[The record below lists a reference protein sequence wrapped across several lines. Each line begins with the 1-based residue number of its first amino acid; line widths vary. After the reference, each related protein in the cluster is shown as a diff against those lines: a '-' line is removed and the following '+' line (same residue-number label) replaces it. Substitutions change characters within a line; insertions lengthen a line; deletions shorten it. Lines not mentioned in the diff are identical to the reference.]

1 MNNIS
6 NFSTKETIQELACM
20 WVSRIDRGL
29 SESEKDELSDWVAA
43 SNQHKEQLFD
53 MASLWDNMSVMHE
66 LSGLFPLQSKPELQP
81 RKQSAWHRHPIAI
94 AASFVFFCTLAIA
107 WLLPGQIQQMN
118 EIAVHDSVQMES
130 TGVGE
135 QRTVSLAD
143 GSVLHLNTDTLLEV
157 QYSDEKRAIKLRQG
171 EAHFEVA
178 HDATRPFVVS
188 AGSNAVTAVG
198 TAFNVEMYNESDI
211 ELLVTEGKVMIQNA
225 QLPSPVEGIVPQEN
239 PQALF
244 MISGEKALLSNAE
257 PLEKITLSL
266 DQVQRA
272 LSWQQGMLVFE
283 GEPLE
288 TALSEVSRYTSVDFD
303 ISDEQLK
310 QVRVAGFF
318 KVGDIDGLLHALNN
332 NFEISYQKVTDD
344 HIKLFATHSGS

>member
-1 MNNIS
+1 
-6 NFSTKETIQELACM
+6 M

-29 SESEKDELSDWVAA
+29 SDSEKGELSSWV
-43 SNQHKEQLFD
+43 NENRLHKEQLYG

-66 LSGLFPLQSKPELQP
+66 LSGLFPLHHKTGQQHSNRQV
-81 RKQSAWHRHPIAI
+81 WHRHPIAI
-94 AASFVFFCTLAIA
+94 AASFVLFCAIAIA
-107 WLLPGQIQQMN
+107 WIMPQQVA
-118 EIAVHDSVQMES
+118 ETQQQVAQQSGRTES

-135 QRTVSLAD
+135 QRTVSLSD
-143 GSVLHLNTDTLLEV
+143 GSVVHLNTDTKLEV
-157 QYSDEKRAIKLRQG
+157 VYTKYKRDIRLHRG

-178 HDATRPFVVS
+178 HDKQRPFVVS
-188 AGSNAVTAVG
+188 AGANAVTAVG
-198 TAFNVEMYNESDI
+198 TAFNVEMFNDSDI
-211 ELLVTEGKVMIQNA
+211 ELLVTEGKVMIQNS
-225 QLPSPVEGIVPQEN
+225 QLASPVSGIAAEEN
-239 PQALF
+239 PRAIYMVSGERALF
-244 MISGEKALLSNAE
+244 SDAE
-257 PLEKITLSL
+257 ALEKMTLSL

-288 TALSEVSRYTSVDFD
+288 TALNEVSRYTDVNFN

-332 NFEISYQKVTDD
+332 NFDISYQKQNDNQIT
-344 HIKLFATHSGS
+344 LFTSATGS

>member
-6 NFSTKETIQELACM
+6 NFSTKEAIQELACI

-29 SESEKDELSDWVAA
+29 SDNEKDELSRWVAE
-43 SNQHKEQLFD
+43 NRLHKKHLFD

-66 LSGLFPLQSKPELQP
+66 LSGLFPLHNKTQQKHHAS
-81 RKQSAWHRHPIAI
+81 WHRHPIAI
-94 AASFVFFCTLAIA
+94 AASIIFFCTIAVA
-107 WLLPGQIQQMN
+107 WLLPEQVQQFN
-118 EIAVHDSVQMES
+118 DVTVQNNIRTES

-135 QRTVSLAD
+135 QRTVSLSD
-143 GSVLHLNTDTLLEV
+143 GSVLHLNTDTQLHIVYAEDKRDIHLL
-157 QYSDEKRAIKLRQG
+157 QG

-178 HDATRPFVVS
+178 HDKSRPFVVS

-198 TAFNVEMYNESDI
+198 TAFNVEMFNNNDI

-225 QLPSPVEGIVPQEN
+225 DLAAPSDGIVVADN
-239 PQALF
+239 PEALY

-257 PLEKITLSL
+257 AVEKITLSL
-266 DQVQRA
+266 DQVQRT

-288 TALSEVSRYTSVDFD
+288 RALSEVSRYTSVDFD
-303 ISDEQLK
+303 ITDEQLK

-332 NFEISYQKVTDD
+332 NFEISYQKVADD
-344 HIKLFATHSGS
+344 HIKLFSAHAGP